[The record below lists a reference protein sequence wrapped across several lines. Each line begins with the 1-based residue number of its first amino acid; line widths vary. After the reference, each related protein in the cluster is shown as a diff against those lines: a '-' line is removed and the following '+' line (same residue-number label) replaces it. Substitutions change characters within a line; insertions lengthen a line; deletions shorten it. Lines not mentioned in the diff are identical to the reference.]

1 MNMKTGFGD
10 AGDAMIDQYID
21 TMTNLLMPVMERSTI
36 LAAEYSK
43 ACGRDTLLPED
54 WEYAI
59 KYCAMYTVGQDVG
72 SLFPEIYEEEEEE
85 EEDMPIVSEEECP
98 PFERYAGSDPTFL
111 LMNEAYDRW
120 NSWEPQ
126 NPTEQMLKNAINSN
140 EHLRAWGMVVLEY

>member
-1 MNMKTGFGD
+1 MNMQTGFGD
-10 AGDAMIDQYID
+10 GGDGLMNQYIE

-54 WEYAI
+54 MEYAM

-85 EEDMPIVSEEECP
+85 EEEMPIVDPEDCP
-98 PFERYAGSDPTFL
+98 PFERYSGDDPTFL
-111 LMNEAYDRW
+111 QMNEAYDRW
-120 NSWEPQ
+120 DSWQPQ

-140 EHLRAWGMVVLEY
+140 EHLRA

>member
-21 TMTNLLMPVMERSTI
+21 TMTNLLMPVMERSTV

-72 SLFPEIYEEEEEE
+72 SLFPEIYEEEEED

-98 PFERYAGSDPTFL
+98 PFERYMGSDPTFL

-120 NSWEPQ
+120 DSWQPQ

-140 EHLRAWGMVVLEY
+140 EHLRA